1 MMPRITRLD
10 LEKRTGRNWLPESCR
25 GEREAM
31 PPNQI
36 WTQERIPRRDG
47 TVANEMVEFSGP
59 ESFHQDDYSI
69 FYNNVKDNVVKRIAA
84 YLSSAK

>member
-1 MMPRITRLD
+1 
-10 LEKRTGRNWLPESCR
+10 
-25 GEREAM
+25 M

-47 TVANEMVEFSGP
+47 TVANEMVEASGP

-69 FYNNVKDNVVKRIAA
+69 FYNNVKDNVAKRIAA
-84 YLSSAK
+84 YLLEIGMTSEEIDTLKTRLSTDIR